1 MILSTYPTRF
11 LLPKVKNA
19 HCVFFS
25 KASSP
30 STSLSEKIESEVQNF
45 TGKSNL
51 KEKKKV
57 GIFGTSTVPI
67 NTNFP
72 NPKGVIDYDPNF
84 TVKELVAEL
93 PNTRKTQG
101 AKLAEEIKSTFQ
113 SLSIEKP
120 ELLEDIGFVRHNE
133 ARLDY
138 RFDTPE
144 KLDLWKIGCDSD
156 WNEGFSSCS
165 LVNSDQETAV
175 FQGNISTKVLKD
187 GRVERAGWASM
198 KLEDRKA
205 FNRKK
210 FLSKWRNFSHLLLK
224 VRGDGRSYKVMLH
237 SPLSMD
243 FTWGDSFSHPLHT
256 HGGPYWQYE
265 KIPFSKFFHTVAG
278 RIQDRQYRVNLEDTS
293 SVGIVLMDRI
303 DGDFRLEIDYIGVY
317 NDTTH
322 VEDFAYETY
331 TLPVFNTHGF

>member
-1 MILSTYPTRF
+1 MLVSRLQTGFFVPKITNPTC
-11 LLPKVKNA
+11 A
-19 HCVFFS
+19 YFS
-25 KASSP
+25 KKATSSN
-30 STSLSEKIESEVQNF
+30 SSLAEQKSEIQSHAEK
-45 TGKSNL
+45 TNL
-51 KEKKKV
+51 LEKKKV
-57 GIFGTSTVPI
+57 GMFGTSTVPI

-72 NPKGVIDYDPNF
+72 NPKGVLGYDPDF
-84 TVKELVAEL
+84 SVKELVAEL

-101 AKLAEEIKSTFQ
+101 AKLSEEIKEVFRNV
-113 SLSIEKP
+113 SIEKT
-120 ELLEDIGFVRHNE
+120 ELLEDIGF
-133 ARLDY
+133 
-138 RFDTPE
+138 
-144 KLDLWKIGCDSD
+144 KLDLWKTGCDSD
-156 WNEGFSSCS
+156 WKEGFSTCS
-165 LVNSDQETAV
+165 LAPSDHGTAV
-175 FQGNISTKVLKD
+175 FSGNISTKVLKD
-187 GRVERAGWASM
+187 GRVERAGWASI

-224 VRGDGRSYKVMLH
+224 IRGDGRSYKVMLH

-293 SVGIVLMDRI
+293 SIGIVLMDRI